1 MAELGLRSVFKRVRF
16 PKYAPIS
23 YQKMVQMSLNDQ
35 YLKDTMHA
43 LPTGIVKMVNYGGGA
58 GLNTLT
64 AAKNAA
70 LQSETFTLN
79 EENRL
84 LKITYHTTTFSRLAS
99 QTDASDIFSIKNEL
113 FYIIDE
119 DEGNPIY
126 PAMSEYGPLPV
137 IVPMPITS
145 GKHTIEVRSIYWSG
159 SPTFDLLGTP
169 YVPRITTTP
178 VTANNNE
185 DFLLIEDLGSYIS
198 PGSSVEEK

>member
-1 MAELGLRSVFKRVRF
+1 MAELGFRSVFKRVRF

-64 AAKNAA
+64 AAQNAA

-84 LKITYHTTTFSRLAS
+84 LKITYHTTTFARLAA
-99 QTDASDIFSIKNEL
+99 TTDIFSIKNEL

-137 IVPMPITS
+137 IVPRPITS

-159 SPTFDLLGTP
+159 SPTFDVLGTP